1 MARLSALVR
10 KSSRVIAVSH
20 DGPMVNAGPRV
31 NVGETLAC
39 LRSATAD
46 LVTAI
51 SGLSDRDV
59 RGASLLPGWSRA
71 HVLTHLARNAEGS
84 TRLLGWA
91 RTGEPSYEY
100 ASMEAR
106 AAAIEAGA
114 VRAAA
119 ALADDVRQTAEA
131 FSAAATAVPPSGW
144 DREVRWTGGQVTP
157 ARIIVP
163 SRWAE
168 VLIHHVDLDIGYQP
182 ARWPA
187 AFTAEFLPPLAASL
201 SGRDPAME
209 AVRLEATDTGD
220 VFTIG
225 AVTPGSPRVAGP
237 ACELLA
243 WLLGRSGGGTLARA
257 ADAALPAVPAIY

>member
-1 MARLSALVR
+1 V
-10 KSSRVIAVSH
+10 
-20 DGPMVNAGPRV
+20 V
-31 NVGETLAC
+31 NVGETLDC

-100 ASMEAR
+100 PSMEAR

-114 VRAAA
+114 ARAAA
-119 ALADDVRQTAEA
+119 ALADDVRQAAEA
-131 FSAAATAVPPSGW
+131 FAAAATAVPPSGW
-144 DREVRWTGGQVTP
+144 DREVRWTSGQVTA

-187 AFTAEFLPPLAASL
+187 AFTAEFLPLLAASL
-201 SGRDPAME
+201 SGRAPAME

-220 VFTIG
+220 VVTIG
-225 AVTPGSPRVAGP
+225 EATPGSAWIAGP

-243 WLLGRSGGGTLARA
+243 WLLGRSGGDPLAHAAGT
-257 ADAALPAVPAIY
+257 ALPAVPAIY